1 MKHLQ
6 LTTIA
11 AVLLVGVG
19 LRDSKKFKWTLAFL
33 KKANSKRKRHPAIR
47 NASNNLKIK
56 LSVISQ

>member
-1 MKHLQ
+1 MSFEQVMKHIL

-33 KKANSKRKRHPAIR
+33 KKLTVKEKGIPQYEMPQTI
-47 NASNNLKIK
+47 
-56 LSVISQ
+56 

>member
-1 MKHLQ
+1 MKHLL

-19 LRDSKKFKWTLAFL
+19 LRDSKKFKWTLAFF